1 MKRRVPIH
9 RRLTAYL
16 RAIFAKGTRFYRL
29 DMDALARSFSCT
41 KRTVENALV
50 TVRESGAFRFEK
62 KRIGRSYSVFCYP
75 LVFAARISDRNSPHL
90 RGFCYA
96 KKEYQN
102 TAAPDLKKSSQ
113 GGWQTDRK
121 APPRILAL
129 AAWFARNVL
138 CRAHR
143 SISRTMPRFAHAY
156 RFAADALHAGFSRDA
171 IADAYRYALRS
182 IDDDL
187 AHLPRSVRWEP
198 SSLIRLARRRLVD
211 GLSMAERVA
220 IRRRALAV
228 ESGESSAVSSIV
240 ENVIVSFAVP
250 KASEETAFSDLQHDP
265 EFAALLAAHAQ

>member
-156 RFAADALHAGFSRDA
+156 RFAADAFTPVFRGTRLQTLTATPCGPLTTIWR
-171 IADAYRYALRS
+171 ICR
-182 IDDDL
+182 
-187 AHLPRSVRWEP
+187 VP
-198 SSLIRLARRRLVD
+198 SD
-211 GLSMAERVA
+211 GNRPA
-220 IRRRALAV
+220 
-228 ESGESSAVSSIV
+228 
-240 ENVIVSFAVP
+240 
-250 KASEETAFSDLQHDP
+250 
-265 EFAALLAAHAQ
+265 